1 MILRLRQWS
10 LKWLMKIKICGLR
23 RAEDALM
30 INEFEEIKYAGLV
43 FAKSKRQISV
53 DEAVKI
59 KRNLRSDIKV
69 VGVFADQN
77 INEVSDI
84 IKKTGV
90 DICQLH
96 SDEDNDFCRNIEI
109 PVWKSIAVKNEDS
122 IKKALEYKNAVG
134 FVLDAYSDRERG
146 GIGKIFDWET
156 AKDFSKNYFTIL
168 AGGISAKNIIE
179 AYDTVKPDV
188 VDLSSSVEENG
199 FKSREKIREL
209 IYTVR
214 KG

>member
-96 SDEDNDFCRNIEI
+96 SDE
-109 PVWKSIAVKNEDS
+109 VWKSIAVKNEDS

-209 IYTVR
+209 IQ
-214 KG
+214 